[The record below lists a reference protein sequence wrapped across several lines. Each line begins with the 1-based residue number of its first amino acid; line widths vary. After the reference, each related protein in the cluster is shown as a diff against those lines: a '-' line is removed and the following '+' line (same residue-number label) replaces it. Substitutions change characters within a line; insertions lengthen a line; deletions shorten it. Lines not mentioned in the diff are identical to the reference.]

1 MFSPLRWKNRILYI
15 VNSKFDILNL
25 DTYVVRIIDGRSAF
39 KVLTGY
45 LAEVS
50 SLERSRCR
58 WEDIIRIDLKEIG
71 LSTRSWVDSAQD
83 RDH

>member
-58 WEDIIRIDLKEIG
+58 
-71 LSTRSWVDSAQD
+71 
-83 RDH
+83 